1 MARYTSMILEI
12 YICFKLNASVASRR
26 NTIPYIKKIDI
37 SGIKWHLENISNPQ
51 KKIKKTLSIPC

>member
-12 YICFKLNASVASRR
+12 CISFKLNASVASRH

-37 SGIKWHLENISNPQ
+37 SGIKWH
-51 KKIKKTLSIPC
+51 